1 LTKKSTEAHL
11 KALHRAGRLAHYDQ
25 TLWPDD
31 TCLRRLWLHPTVRA
45 WVKKYFAGTRAF
57 FSTFVAGAD
66 FDDDDMLKALS
77 EGKDGLWE
85 FRITFQPQ
93 WRVFGGFLRNGEI
106 VALAQAKRGDLQKS
120 SFGPIIM
127 LVKNRWKSL
136 FPDQS
141 PLLSPRNTLVQDFD
155 DDI

>member
-1 LTKKSTEAHL
+1 MVDGKTPAE
-11 KALHRAGRLAHYDQ
+11 Q
-25 TLWPDD
+25 
-31 TCLRRLWLHPTVRA
+31 
-45 WVKKYFAGTRAF
+45 KYFAGTRAF

-77 EGKDGLWE
+77 GKDGLWE

-93 WRVFGGFLRNGEI
+93 WRVFGGFLRNGEF